1 MELARDFGDD
11 SKPRAWS
18 KYSKESSA
26 GKKLEAERNK
36 VNEIKIDKDKDKNVW
51 HRSTI
56 ANILSIRL
64 KPIEITHLIE
74 TGWQNYFCYS
84 WKRKNV

>member
-36 VNEIKIDKDKDKNVW
+36 VNEIKIDKEKDRKVW
-51 HRSTI
+51 HRSRI
-56 ANILSIRL
+56 ANILSNTFR
-64 KPIEITHLIE
+64 PIEKKTSH
-74 TGWQNYFCYS
+74 
-84 WKRKNV
+84 